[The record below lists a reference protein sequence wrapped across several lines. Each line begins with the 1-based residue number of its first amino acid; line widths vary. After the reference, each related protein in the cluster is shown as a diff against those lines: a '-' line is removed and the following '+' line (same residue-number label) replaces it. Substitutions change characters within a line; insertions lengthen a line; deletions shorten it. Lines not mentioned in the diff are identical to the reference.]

1 MCKEEAKEGEEE
13 NPAKKLKLEMFKL
26 DKETKGLVDLDTVIE
41 VNLFICNTW
50 VFPILISCFSC
61 LKTF

>member
-50 VFPILISCFSC
+50 VVPILISCFSC